1 MSAERLDQWLWAV
14 RIFKTRSL
22 AAEAC
27 RAGRVTVA
35 GLQAKPARTVRIA
48 DPIQVREGE
57 FARGFKVIALPQ
69 SRVGAKLV
77 PQYCEEVTPPAEIEK
92 LRLSRQMNSLGRE
105 RGLGRPTKRE
115 RRRIEFTFGGAE
127 EATD

>member
-27 RAGRVTVA
+27 RVGRVTVA
-35 GLQAKPARTVRIA
+35 GLPAKPARTVRIA
-48 DPIQVREGE
+48 DPIGVREGE
-57 FARGFKVIALPQ
+57 VTRIFKVIAVPQ

-77 PQYCEEVTPPAEIEK
+77 LQYCEELTPPAELEK
-92 LRLSRQMNSLGRE
+92 LRLSRQKDSLGRQQ
-105 RGLGRPTKRE
+105 GLGRPTKRE
-115 RRRIEFTFGGAE
+115 RRRIEFTFGGS
-127 EATD
+127 TP